1 VARGGDQRD
10 HQFAYQMP
18 TPQILLDARDANYG
32 KQSARAAGS
41 FNRVV
46 SAVLFWN
53 IHRDAAA
60 ASGAGGLA
68 TIKMKHLRR

>member
-1 VARGGDQRD
+1 
-10 HQFAYQMP
+10 MP
-18 TPQILLDARDANYG
+18 VTLTND